1 MIPRLDTMIEHAPA
15 LLLAAAAL
23 YVIYEVRSWQRLS
36 HFDGPWLAKL
46 SYVWLLRRVTDN
58 KLHISFPELHKK
70 YGRHHLGCTKYGG
83 NGTDIPPGSVV
94 RIGPNDLITNNADLV
109 RRMSSARGSYLRSS
123 WYSTQEVDTRV
134 HSVISDIN
142 TKSHD
147 RFKSYMALGYSGK
160 DVPSLEDDI
169 DKVIETFM
177 RVIKRDH
184 LSTEEG
190 TKIVDF
196 ARLCTFFTID
206 SISKLGF
213 GEAMGYLEH
222 NDDRYGYIEAV
233 QNALPIIS
241 VVSVLPLATSILSI
255 PFIKNAFA
263 PTRKDATGIGRL
275 LTLADRTAETA
286 LAADPDSRHDMVASW
301 LRHGYPRDA
310 RRLSADI
317 VLQLVAG
324 GDSTATV
331 IKTTTLYVA
340 TNPRVL
346 LKLRRELDSAY
357 AEGRISS
364 PVVTNKES
372 LQLPYLQAVVKEG
385 LRIFVP
391 GHGLLIKQVPPGGDT
406 IDGKWV
412 PGGTRIAHSQWSQ
425 QRDPIYGRDP
435 DRFLPER
442 WLEVDAA
449 KRGLMERQLD
459 LAFGVGRFACLGKP
473 VAWMEM
479 NKIFIEVCIQFLPLF
494 LVDTC

>member
-1 MIPRLDTMIEHAPA
+1 
-15 LLLAAAAL
+15 
-23 YVIYEVRSWQRLS
+23 V
-36 HFDGPWLAKL
+36 
-46 SYVWLLRRVTDN
+46 
-58 KLHISFPELHKK
+58 
-70 YGRHHLGCTKYGG
+70 
-83 NGTDIPPGSVV
+83 
-94 RIGPNDLITNNADLV
+94 
-109 RRMSSARGSYLRSS
+109 
-123 WYSTQEVDTRV
+123 YSL
-134 HSVISDIN
+134 ISDTN

-160 DVPSLEDDI
+160 DVPSLEGDI

-184 LSTEEG
+184 LSTESE
-190 TKIVDF
+190 TNIVDF

-206 SISKLGF
+206 SISTLGF

-222 NDDRYGYIEAV
+222 NSDRYGYIEAV

-241 VVSVLPLATSILSI
+241 VVSVLPLATSILNI
-255 PFIKNAFA
+255 PFIKNTFA
-263 PTRKDATGIGRL
+263 PTRKDSTGIGRL
-275 LTLADRTAETA
+275 LRLADRTAESA
-286 LAADPDSRHDMVASW
+286 LAADINNRHDMVASW

-340 TNPRVL
+340 SNPRIL
-346 LKLRRELDSAY
+346 LKLREELDSAET
-357 AEGRISS
+357 EGRISS
-364 PVVTNKES
+364 HSVITNKES

-425 QRDPIYGRDP
+425 QRDAIYGKDP
-435 DRFLPER
+435 ERFWPER

-449 KRGLMERQLD
+449 RRGMMEKQLD

-479 NKIFIEVCIQFLPLF
+479 NKIFAEVWIGESRPNSWLTTSQLFRRFDFEILNPIAPLVALPHSVF
-494 LVDTC
+494 VVKDMFVRITERERDTR